1 MRDDEF
7 DQILSG
13 EQQIVPSSGFVAVV
27 MDEVRRTAATPPPIA
42 FPWKRALPGFM
53 ATVVGFV
60 SILALVFAGMA
71 PPVLPSEQVVIFNS
85 MNLAIVGWL
94 VFALLLTL
102 ASMMLSMFLSQRV
115 RDSR

>member
-27 MDEVRRTAATPPPIA
+27 MDDVRRTAVTPPPIA
-42 FPWKRALPGFM
+42 FPWKRALPGFI

-60 SILALVFAGMA
+60 SIFALAFAGMA
-71 PPVLPSEQVVIFNS
+71 PRVLASEEVVIFNS
-85 MNLAIVGWL
+85 MYFAIVGWL

-102 ASMMLSMFLSQRV
+102 ASTMLSMFLFQRV